1 MTPLNVNLKIECIL
15 YFNGLYLCKVVISF
29 VCLCLSDQWFITHE
43 PLDLF
48 VSKGTGL
55 KVLSFQTSA
64 NDKQQIYFHVQSLLS
79 SLKFHLLWVTLHKL
93 LKFYQNSQ
101 IHI

>member
-1 MTPLNVNLKIECIL
+1 MTALNLNIKCIL
-15 YFNGLYLCKVVISF
+15 YLNGLYLCKLVISF

-64 NDKQQIYFHVQSLLS
+64 NDKQQIYFQSLLS